1 MKTKIILI
9 SLTMLSILSK
19 VSGQSQADCN
29 NLYLDTT
36 TFYISPQQDTIVS
49 GNLFYNDTTIT
60 VYPFLHLI
68 LSDTSI
74 ITSPDNIVLSFLDS
88 GAVQA
93 FEFRINFKTSTFSNN
108 TIVNGLFHIYDSDS
122 PGDSIVTCYFPITII
137 LQNSTGIS
145 KSGITSDTFRIY
157 PNPTDKTA
165 ILEFYNSKN
174 ENCTL
179 KLYNT
184 HGRLVQTITDI
195 TTDKVEI
202 ERKKLSNG
210 LYFFELHTDR
220 QIIANGKLIIE

>member
-1 MKTKIILI
+1 
-9 SLTMLSILSK
+9 MLSILSK

-29 NLYLDTT
+29 NLYLDAT
-36 TFYISPQQDTIVS
+36 TFYISPQQDTIVT

-74 ITSPDNIVLSFLDS
+74 ITSPDNMVLSFLDS
-88 GAVQA
+88 SAVQA
-93 FEFRINFKTSTFSNN
+93 FEFRINFKTATFSNN

-137 LQNSTGIS
+137 LQNPTGIS
-145 KSGITSDTFRIY
+145 ESGITGETFSVY

-165 ILEFYNSKN
+165 TLEFDNLKN

-179 KLYNT
+179 TLYDT
-184 HGRLVQTITDI
+184 DGRLVQTIIDI
-195 TTDKVEI
+195 TTNKVEI
-202 ERKKLSNG
+202 ERKKLSSG
-210 LYFFELHTDR
+210 LYFFQLQTDR
-220 QIIANGKLIIE
+220 QLIANGKLVIE